1 MTAEPEQAIGM
12 WAPRLHSGETVDTGR
27 SRTMLAFLLVVS
39 AALIG
44 ALLWTW
50 FGGRAGINIG
60 LAIVLPFLWLNYLF
74 AAIRFDE
81 GYFEYRDWM
90 LQPRRR
96 RVDYAFLA
104 ALAWRPTGK
113 RGGSPDLLFC
123 YSASGLGDDLKWI
136 PLSTDFWPTGLRE
149 AVQQE
154 IVRRCGLTESS
165 SPAPDNVIWRRPGE
179 TRRLP

>member
-1 MTAEPEQAIGM
+1 MAEEKQEAAER
-12 WAPRLHSGETVDTGR
+12 WAPRLQRGETVHTGR
-27 SRTMLAFLLVVS
+27 SGIMLAYLVVVS

-44 ALLWTW
+44 ALLWIW
-50 FGGRAGINIG
+50 LGGRATISIG

-74 AAIRFDE
+74 AAIRLGE

-96 RVDYAFLA
+96 RVDYAFVA

-113 RGGSPDLLFC
+113 RGGSPDLLYC
-123 YSASGLGDDLKWI
+123 YSASGLGDDLKWNA
-136 PLSTDFWPTGLRE
+136 LSTDSWPTGLRE

-154 IVRRCGLTESS
+154 IVRRCNLTESG
-165 SPAPDNVIWRRPGE
+165 SPAPDTIIWRRPGE
-179 TRRLP
+179 T